1 MKSRRQNWP
10 CRSQMADHRRP
21 GAAWRPRRCGNRGGV
36 PTAGGQSSE
45 DTFFGPAL
53 VKMER
58 LRVKLGGEFPNPPLF
73 YEISNLRL
81 ALTEQRSRVH
91 GRKSVWGHRIKAGA
105 LIAPVA
111 KIRSRNLKLRQR
123 WMNREGDGE
132 NCGQCDRRTAAQ
144 GSYDGS
150 HFYSLRG
157 WWPGGC

>member
-1 MKSRRQNWP
+1 
-10 CRSQMADHRRP
+10 
-21 GAAWRPRRCGNRGGV
+21 
-36 PTAGGQSSE
+36 
-45 DTFFGPAL
+45 
-53 VKMER
+53 MER

-123 WMNREGDGE
+123 RMNPEGDSE

-144 GSYDGS
+144 VWRVAFLQFTRLVAGGLLKQLTYREAHQAVFCVRGGVI
-150 HFYSLRG
+150 FQIFKIEAKMSLE
-157 WWPGGC
+157 GGVRHSIRA